1 MLVAVAIN
9 KHTNQSRRNLTMY
22 NVITPAELEELLNN
36 DLAVFEAQLYAL
48 LEA

>member
-1 MLVAVAIN
+1 ME
-9 KHTNQSRRNLTMY
+9 
-22 NVITPAELEELLNN
+22 NVITITPSELTELINN

>member
-1 MLVAVAIN
+1 MLNEI
-9 KHTNQSRRNLTMY
+9 
-22 NVITPAELEELLNN
+22 VITSAELKELINN